1 MLCNDLGTATIRG
14 VDPSAAR
21 VLLTQ
26 TPPEI
31 CSPTCRVRV
40 KLYVGKSSVYLS
52 VGVGRFRVRGGL
64 GLGFRVKVRV
74 IRYGGYNSS

>member
-1 MLCNDLGTATIRG
+1 MVSKQGSGGGLGVGRSRSKGEGAIIVGFGVHIYDFNDLQGGTATIRG

-40 KLYVGKSSVYLS
+40 KFMCGKE
-52 VGVGRFRVRGGL
+52 
-64 GLGFRVKVRV
+64 
-74 IRYGGYNSS
+74 